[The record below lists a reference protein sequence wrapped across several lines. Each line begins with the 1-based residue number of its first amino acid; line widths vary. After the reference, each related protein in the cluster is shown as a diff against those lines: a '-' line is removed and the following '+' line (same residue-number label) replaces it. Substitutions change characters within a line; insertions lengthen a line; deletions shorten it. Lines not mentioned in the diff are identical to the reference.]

1 MKHRLV
7 KIIKEPILLFL
18 LLGLVMFWVYTFL
31 VGFIDKAERQILVTE
46 AQVKMLNETFQKTW
60 NRPPTD
66 SEIEA
71 QIENLIKDE
80 VFFREAVAMGLDK
93 SDPAVKRRLRQ
104 IIELMMDD
112 LAVVYPSED
121 QLTRYLLEHPD
132 KFQED
137 ATISFQHVYF
147 PIDRKQDAENHL
159 DKLKNNLPLDET
171 SISSLSLI
179 PGVFRDEPQFSIQ
192 RQFGENFAQE
202 VFKLDK
208 ASWQGPVE
216 SAYGWHLVFISEI
229 IPGYIPDLEDIW
241 DEVEREWSLE
251 LRNEKK
257 EQQYQKMKS
266 QYEVKFELGK

>member
-1 MKHRLV
+1 MKNHLA
-7 KIIKEPILLFL
+7 KIMKEPIFLFL
-18 LLGLVMFWVYTFL
+18 VLGLVMYWVYTFL
-31 VGFIDKAERQILVTE
+31 VGFIDSSERQILVTE
-46 AQVKMLNETFQKTW
+46 TQVKMLNETFQKTW
-60 NRPPTD
+60 NRPPTE
-66 SEIEA
+66 SEKQA

-121 QLTRYLLEHPD
+121 QLARYLLEHPD

-179 PGVFRDEPQFSIQ
+179 PGIFRDEPQFSIQ

-202 VFKLDK
+202 VFKLDT

-266 QYEVKFELGK
+266 QYEVKFELAK

>member
-1 MKHRLV
+1 MKNRLV

-18 LLGLVMFWVYTFL
+18 LLGLVMYWVYTFS
-31 VGFIDKAERQILVTE
+31 VGFIDSSERQILVTE
-46 AQVKMLNETFQKTW
+46 TQVKMLNETFQKTW
-60 NRPPTD
+60 NRLPTE
-66 SEIEA
+66 SEIQA

-137 ATISFQHVYF
+137 PTISFQQVYF

-179 PGVFRDEPQFSIQ
+179 PGIFRDEPQFSIQ
-192 RQFGENFAQE
+192 RQFGENFARE
-202 VFKLDK
+202 VFKLDT

-216 SAYGWHLVFISEI
+216 SAYGWHLVFILEI

>member
-1 MKHRLV
+1 MKNRLV

-18 LLGLVMFWVYTFL
+18 LLGLVMYWVYTFS
-31 VGFIDKAERQILVTE
+31 VGFIDSSERQILVTE
-46 AQVKMLNETFQKTW
+46 TQVKMLNETFQKTW
-60 NRPPTD
+60 NRLPTE
-66 SEIEA
+66 SEIQA

-121 QLTRYLLEHPD
+121 QLTRYLLEHAD

-137 ATISFQHVYF
+137 ATISFQQVYF

-202 VFKLDK
+202 VFELETG
-208 ASWQGPVE
+208 SWQGPVE